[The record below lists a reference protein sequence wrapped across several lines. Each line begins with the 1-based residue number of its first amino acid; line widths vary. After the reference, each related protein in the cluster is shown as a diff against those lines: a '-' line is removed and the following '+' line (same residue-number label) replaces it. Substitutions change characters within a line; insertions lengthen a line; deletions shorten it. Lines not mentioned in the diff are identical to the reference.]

1 MATVTQE
8 KWRDVPGH
16 EGLYEVSTE
25 GRVRSTRRRGTSGKL
40 LARKRAKRGGYLT
53 VSLLRNCEQTTRP
66 VHSLVLEA
74 FAGPRPTGA
83 EIRHLD
89 GDPSNARL
97 SNLAYGT
104 HSENVRD
111 KRKHGTDHN
120 VAKTH
125 CPLGHPYDEENTY
138 VLPSR
143 PGSRYCKT
151 CSRTRGLAR
160 YHAKRKAAVDHPD
173 YRPEWRP

>member
-1 MATVTQE
+1 VRW
-8 KWRDVPGH
+8 KPVPGY

-25 GRVRSTRRRGTSGKL
+25 GQVRSFRRRGTSGKVL
-40 LARKRAKRGGYLT
+40 SRGHAKRGGYLT
-53 VSLLRNCEQTTRP
+53 VSLLRGCHQSTRP

-74 FAGPRPTGA
+74 FVGPRPEGA

-89 GDPSNARL
+89 GDPTNARL

-104 HSENVRD
+104 RSENVLD
-111 KRKHGTDHN
+111 KRRHGTDHN

-125 CPLGHPYDEENTY
+125 CPQGHPYDEANTY

-143 PGSRYCKT
+143 PHARYCRE
-151 CSRTRGLAR
+151 CSRRRSLAR
-160 YHAKRKAAVDHPD
+160 YHTSRARSDA
-173 YRPEWRP
+173 